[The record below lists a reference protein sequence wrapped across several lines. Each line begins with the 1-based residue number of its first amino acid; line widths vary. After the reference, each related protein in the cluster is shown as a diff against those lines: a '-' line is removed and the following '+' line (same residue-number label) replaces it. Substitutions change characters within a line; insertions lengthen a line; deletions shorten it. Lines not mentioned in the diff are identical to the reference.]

1 MMIRFETIR
10 SEQYHADKKLITLAV
25 NCIHSL
31 LQHYLNPL
39 HKISLPNTTPKSYDD
54 EMEES
59 LTFICNKV
67 NMLSAGALSSNLVKG
82 NGLHFSQKRMW
93 ETLVALLLMQY
104 SIWRDTKIKS
114 FPVGPTKKKG
124 RTAAAKKDTAGNL
137 ARQVN
142 LHLKYAKEL
151 DCPPV
156 SWAAVTKKWE
166 EMLDEDIVT
175 QAALVDLVNEIT
187 HPGTSLLYEGTQ
199 AQHIDLPANSFP
211 QPIGTRADWGETIQ
225 GLAEQERGP
234 EGGGPEPQKK
244 SKKPRTKSQATAA
257 ERSAEKASEDAE
269 TNTSKVG
276 QHTNDAGERP
286 EGQQIEDDGSD
297 NKEESDQGLNH
308 KDGGKEEREQQ
319 VDECSLILNSVSV
332 SD

>member
-175 QAALVDLVNEIT
+175 QAALVDLALVR
-187 HPGTSLLYEGTQ
+187 
-199 AQHIDLPANSFP
+199 
-211 QPIGTRADWGETIQ
+211 IGGRLSRVWLSKNADQRAE
-225 GLAEQERGP
+225 
-234 EGGGPEPQKK
+234 GPEPQKK